1 MKLLFESDDY
11 GITEGVTCGILR
23 GIRQGL
29 IRNTGLFVNMPSS
42 AFAAKQIKQ
51 YPECCLGIDINL
63 VAGKPVSPAN
73 QVPDLVKPSGEFY
86 TSSEM
91 RAKSGT
97 KPSNSIIEEMETDPY
112 PWEQTLLEVENQY
125 LRFIDLVGEKPKYI
139 HPHSFVTAN
148 IDKALRAVSE
158 KYNVPFSLNILE
170 KNKVHWVTNN
180 WNPKPFPVDVQLS
193 TDVEKYVMEAIPEVL
208 EHEMSIIICHAGFVD
223 EEIFRCSTYTIIR
236 EKDLY
241 MACSPTLIHYLESN
255 NVSLITYDDL
265 LRG

>member
-63 VAGKPVSPAN
+63 VAGKPVSPTS
-73 QVPDLVKPSGEFY
+73 QVPDLVKPLGEFY

-97 KPSNSIIEEMETDPY
+97 KPSNTIITEMESDPY

-125 LRFIDLVGEKPKYI
+125 LRFLDLVGAKPKYI
-139 HPHSFVTAN
+139 HPHSFVTPN
-148 IDKALRAVSE
+148 IGKAMVAISE
-158 KYNVPFSLNILE
+158 KYGVPTSFGQWE
-170 KNKVHWVTNN
+170 KFKIHQITNT
-180 WNPKPFPVDVQLS
+180 WNPKPFPVELQLK
-193 TDVEKYVMEAIPEVL
+193 TDVEKHVLEVIPEVL
-208 EHEMSIIICHAGFVD
+208 EHEYSIFICHAGFVD
-223 EEIFRCSTYTIIR
+223 EEIFQYSSYTIIR

-241 MACSPTLIHYLESN
+241 LACSPTLIHYLDSHN
-255 NVSLITYDDL
+255 ISLITYEDL
-265 LRG
+265 LKA